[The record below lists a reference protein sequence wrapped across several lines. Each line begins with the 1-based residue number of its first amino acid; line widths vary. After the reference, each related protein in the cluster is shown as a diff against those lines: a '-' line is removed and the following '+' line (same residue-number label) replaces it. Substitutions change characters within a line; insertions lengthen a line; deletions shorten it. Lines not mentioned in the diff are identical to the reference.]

1 MNSFCVAAADIV
13 VINTFTQYVGNYSTG
28 NYAMIKELFIMMVAS
43 GTVMPKKGLL
53 FLLRNFNSVREN
65 RKSCEDKVRF
75 MVQQEWD
82 KVKKLSKVFEGKKLE
97 DVFELGFYTVAHQ
110 DYDTEKYMKNAQE
123 FRTEI
128 FNLKEILLFAQDS
141 RISLADQLNLK
152 MPQIWEGLN
161 QVHLDYLKLK
171 SKVQQE
177 QESEKLKNQE
187 KIMLLY
193 QENTK
198 PPKKKPVPSNQVTDK
213 NKQSKLDLLWS
224 FILPLI
230 FSWGLVELVQYSIK
244 KTGHLFYKSQTF
256 RLIYVG
262 SLTLAVK
269 YSGIFHNIQ
278 K

>member
-123 FRTEI
+123 FR
-128 FNLKEILLFAQDS
+128 NVLS
-141 RISLADQLNLK
+141 
-152 MPQIWEGLN
+152 
-161 QVHLDYLKLK
+161 
-171 SKVQQE
+171 
-177 QESEKLKNQE
+177 
-187 KIMLLY
+187 
-193 QENTK
+193 
-198 PPKKKPVPSNQVTDK
+198 
-213 NKQSKLDLLWS
+213 S
-224 FILPLI
+224 F
-230 FSWGLVELVQYSIK
+230 
-244 KTGHLFYKSQTF
+244 
-256 RLIYVG
+256 
-262 SLTLAVK
+262 SLTFQ
-269 YSGIFHNIQ
+269 SQ
-278 K
+278 KITRASLGEDLYHII